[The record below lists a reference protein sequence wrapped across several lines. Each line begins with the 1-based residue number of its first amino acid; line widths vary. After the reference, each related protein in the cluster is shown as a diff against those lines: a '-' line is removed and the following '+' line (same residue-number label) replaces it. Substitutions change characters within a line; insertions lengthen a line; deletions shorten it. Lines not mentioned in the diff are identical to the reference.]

1 MQRTTAPPKTST
13 ARDRGRWA
21 VIDDLRPGTEDA
33 VRVPLTEV
41 SLKAMK
47 RLRDRQKAMGQPI
60 TLRKDGPEH
69 YLIHRVHPSTSS

>member
-21 VIDDLRPGTEDA
+21 VIDTLTPGSDECL
-33 VRVPLTEV
+33 RVPTAEV

-69 YLIHRVHPSTSS
+69 YLIHRVNPSTSS